1 MLDTILEKR
10 PGQIIVSVILGLGL
24 AIIFSRACIGRNC
37 IVIRGPNPAVID
49 NKIYQFNNECYL
61 FKPNMITCEKG
72 TTKLKTE

>member
-24 AIIFSRACIGRNC
+24 AIMFSRACIGRNC

-61 FKPNMITCEKG
+61 FKPNMITCEKD